1 LIHGIRDE
9 STNSLLIDN
18 GDFLQANPVGD
29 YIAYERGMAEGDM
42 HPVIQAM
49 NTLGFNASTLGNH
62 EFNYGLN
69 FLMKSLA
76 GADFPIASAN
86 VAKEM
91 GSDPTQDITLIPPH
105 LIMDHTV
112 IDGNGES
119 HAIKI
124 GLIGFVP
131 PQIMNWDWRHL
142 EGNVMARDIVE
153 TARAYVRRAVGR
165 TEAHFT
171 VTSP

>member
-29 YIAYERGMAEGDM
+29 YIAYERSMAEGDM

-62 EFNYGLN
+62 EFNYRLD

-153 TARAYVRRAVGR
+153 TARAYVPPGSR
-165 TEAHFT
+165 
-171 VTSP
+171 SD